1 MKVLGGFYY
10 VECDNQYMNVK
21 QEEVSARA
29 EILLLLATG

>member
-1 MKVLGGFYY
+1 MSSATIK
-10 VECDNQYMNVK
+10 YMNVK